1 MPLNIGEINQL
12 RVKRETDISYILV
25 SDNDPYEVF
34 MHFNQATK
42 RLSENEL
49 VNVFLYY
56 DNKHRLCATMEDPII
71 TTQKYGF
78 VECVGVKENVGCF
91 MNIGTAKDIL

>member
-1 MPLNIGEINQL
+1 MPLLIGEINKL

-25 SDNDPYEVF
+25 QDNEPFEVF

-42 RLSENEL
+42 HLQENEL
-49 VNVFLYY
+49 VDVFLYY

-71 TTQKYGF
+71 TTKKYGF
-78 VECVGVKENVGCF
+78 V
-91 MNIGTAKDIL
+91 